1 MIRLLASSALILLN
15 VHLLAAHFQGGAQMS
30 YDFGD
35 TLMGQVR
42 AIRTERAPIL
52 DRDGKYVEGS
62 RILLQETI
70 YTAQGHKATEINY
83 DNDGA
88 ISIRRVFSY
97 NVDGQL
103 KEIIE
108 YNSEGSL
115 IRRRVY
121 IPDRNVI
128 KEVTYKGDGTLDS
141 DKIISTFDDTGR
153 QTSVAT
159 FGAEGAL
166 SMKAVI
172 TYRNEG
178 KVIEVAT
185 CASNTNRGMIAP
197 SSGGRMVVL
206 TDAAKD
212 RMKGIPPCFDG
223 LLISKSIFTLDNAGS
238 IAEVATYTHDN
249 SLIGK
254 QIYEREFDS
263 IGNWIKE
270 TMSNWNAKLNSFQ
283 KSHVTYRTITY
294 Y

>member
-1 MIRLLASSALILLN
+1 MA
-15 VHLLAAHFQGGAQMS
+15 

-35 TLMGQVR
+35 KLMGQVR
-42 AIRTERAPIL
+42 AIRTERAAIL
-52 DRDGKYVEGS
+52 DKDGKYVEGL

-70 YTAQGHKATEINY
+70 YTAQGHPATEINY
-83 DNDGA
+83 DSDGT
-88 ISIRRVFSY
+88 ISIKRGFSY

-103 KEIIE
+103 KEVIE
-108 YNSEGSL
+108 YKSDGSL
-115 IRRRVY
+115 IRKRVY
-121 IPDRNVI
+121 TRDGNNI
-128 KEVTYKGDGTLDS
+128 KEVNYKGDGTLDS
-141 DKIISTFDDTGR
+141 DKAVSTFDDNGR
-153 QTSVAT
+153 QTGVST
-159 FGAEGAL
+159 LSAEGRL

-172 TYRNEG
+172 TYHNDG

-206 TDAAKD
+206 SDAAKD

-223 LLISKSIFTLDNAGS
+223 LLISKSVFTLDNEGS
-238 IAEVATYTHDN
+238 IAEVATYTSDN

-254 QIYEREFDS
+254 QTYDREFDAV
-263 IGNWIKE
+263 GNWIKE
-270 TMSNWNAKLNSFQ
+270 TMSNWNAKSNSFQ